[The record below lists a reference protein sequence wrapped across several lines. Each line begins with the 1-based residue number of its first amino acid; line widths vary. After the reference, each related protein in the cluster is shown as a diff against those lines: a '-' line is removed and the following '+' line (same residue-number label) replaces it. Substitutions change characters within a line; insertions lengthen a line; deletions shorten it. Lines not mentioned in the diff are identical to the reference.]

1 MSLRCG
7 CPDDGDEVV
16 FDQCRKCSPQPQGE
30 VDLVGAFFGA
40 IQRARELRQSDFTLS
55 PQEPRERPWEYV
67 LGPEEVEG

>member
-16 FDQCRKCSPQPQGE
+16 FGQCRKCSPQ
-30 VDLVGAFFGA
+30 
-40 IQRARELRQSDFTLS
+40 